1 MYKNLSFQKVSMD
14 KLVVGKKYILSIY
27 NSEIEDERTYSRTTP
42 QMHIVTL
49 HENGSFTVI
58 NTRQGLKKTN
68 ITIIPRPQG
77 PFVVSTYE
85 MVHVMNDRLL
95 ENVIQSILNDEN
107 FQFTHQE
114 KEEPSSVVGWIT
126 EDYYEPYSVMVN
138 WDCYDFN
145 CEF

>member
-1 MYKNLSFQKVSMD
+1 
-14 KLVVGKKYILSIY
+14 
-27 NSEIEDERTYSRTTP
+27 
-42 QMHIVTL
+42 
-49 HENGSFTVI
+49 
-58 NTRQGLKKTN
+58 
-68 ITIIPRPQG
+68 
-77 PFVVSTYE
+77 